1 MIGRRRG
8 ALLLATAGVLSLIA
22 VWKIASVAVGLDI
35 ILPPPER
42 VARETLSLVGTPQF
56 LRTLGTTTVRAV
68 LAFVVA
74 VVGAGLLGVAAG
86 RAEWL
91 HRLLS
96 PLMSVVRATPVISVI
111 LLALI
116 WFPTGF
122 VPIAVALLMIVP
134 IIYGNVVA
142 GIRQTPAELLEMA
155 ALFRVPR
162 QRVLM
167 RIYLPAV
174 RPYVAAALQTAGGIT
189 WKVIVAAEVLAQ
201 PVFGIGAELQEARVL
216 LATSR
221 VFAWTIVA
229 VVLSALFHLL
239 VTLVFPASL
248 RDRGVDARFLRPG
261 RRNGRLADRDAER
274 EGVEA

>member
-8 ALLLATAGVLSLIA
+8 GILLATAGVLSLIA

-42 VARETLSLVGTPQF
+42 VARETLAILATPEF
-56 LRTLGTTTVRAV
+56 LRILATTTARALFAFV
-68 LAFVVA
+68 LAVI
-74 VVGAGLLGVAAG
+74 GAGALGVAAG

-91 HRLLS
+91 HRLLA
-96 PLMSVVRATPVISVI
+96 PLISVVRATPVISVI

-116 WFPTGF
+116 WFPTGV
-122 VPIAVALLMIVP
+122 VPIAVTLLMIVP

-142 GIRQTPAELLEMA
+142 GIRQSPRGLLEMA
-155 ALFRVPR
+155 TLFRVPR
-162 QRVLM
+162 QRILT

-201 PVFGIGAELQEARVL
+201 PMLGIGAQLQEARVL

-229 VVLSALFHLL
+229 VVLSALFHALL
-239 VTLVFPASL
+239 TIVLPQRAGG
-248 RDRGVDARFLRPG
+248 RGSPG
-261 RRNGRLADRDAER
+261 RERAD
-274 EGVEA
+274 V

>member
-1 MIGRRRG
+1 
-8 ALLLATAGVLSLIA
+8 
-22 VWKIASVAVGLDI
+22 
-35 ILPPPER
+35 
-42 VARETLSLVGTPQF
+42 
-56 LRTLGTTTVRAV
+56 
-68 LAFVVA
+68 
-74 VVGAGLLGVAAG
+74 
-86 RAEWL
+86 
-91 HRLLS
+91 
-96 PLMSVVRATPVISVI
+96 
-111 LLALI
+111 
-116 WFPTGF
+116 
-122 VPIAVALLMIVP
+122 MIVP